1 MESASR
7 VLIVDDEDSN
17 VDMLSR
23 RLSRCGYRVIS
34 ASDGEQALR
43 MLEECSVDLVL
54 LDQMMPGMAGTEVLR
69 KIRTT
74 RSAQQLPVIMVT
86 AVSDSSAIALALDLG
101 ANDYVTKPLDFQI
114 ALARIR
120 TQLAMGRQEDKLRKN
135 EERHVL
141 AARGSGEGLWDWDLA
156 SNSIFCTAELH
167 SLVGL
172 PAREQA
178 YSPRSCLARVHP
190 KDRRAVAL
198 ALTSSPN
205 HMGQSEASQQA
216 EGPGD
221 DPLDESASQFRF
233 RHASGRY
240 RWFSLRGV
248 TLRSAAGVP
257 IRRVGS
263 ITDVT
268 ARLTIDTLTGLANKR
283 VLEEEI
289 EMAILEQNQNPSSR
303 FCVLLFD
310 IDHFKHLRPS
320 LTQGASQFLLI
331 RFAERVQKV
340 LSEFA
345 GSDPS
350 HSGNPPIFAR
360 LAEDEFAILLH
371 RLSDVSR
378 AESLA
383 ENLSRAMRPSFSI
396 EEREVSCSISL
407 GLVIGDRSH
416 TSAEDVLRDA
426 NTATSAAELG
436 GAGRWVLFEES
447 MRKLR
452 DQRLQ
457 LDIDLRT
464 AVKKQEFEVFYQSRV
479 HLDTG
484 TICGFEALVRWNHPT
499 RGQVSPLEFIPIAEE
514 SGIIHDIGLWVLE
527 KACEQTQLWRQQF
540 DLADDFEVSVNLS
553 PQQCKEPNL
562 VRSVTE
568 ILQRTGLPPSSLNLE
583 LTESLL
589 MEDIDQAKGVLQALK
604 RLGIGLKIDDFGTGY
619 SCLKYLCQ
627 FPFDSLKIDRSF
639 TKELDQDSVEI
650 EEIVR
655 TIVQMAG
662 NLKMEVVAEGV
673 ENAAHVSR
681 LRELGC
687 KYGQGFLFSRPVNA
701 ATAERMLGPRRVQE
715 NPRMGGTVIGAVHS
729 SGEKPI

>member
-1 MESASR
+1 MESSSK

-23 RLSRCGYRVIS
+23 RLSRCGYNVVS
-34 ASDGEQALR
+34 ASNGEQALR
-43 MLEECSVDLVL
+43 MLEESPVDLVL
-54 LDQMMPGMAGTEVLR
+54 LDQMMPGMTGTEVLR
-69 KIRTT
+69 KIRASK
-74 RSAQQLPVIMVT
+74 SAQRLPVIMVT

-120 TQLAMGRQEDKLRKN
+120 TQLAMGREEDKVRKN

-141 AARGSGEGLWDWDLA
+141 AARGSGEGLWDWDLT
-156 SNSIFCTAELH
+156 SNTVFCTRELH

-172 PAREQA
+172 AAREQA
-178 YSPRSCLARVHP
+178 YHPRSCVARVHP
-190 KDRRAVAL
+190 GDRRAFAL
-198 ALTSSPN
+198 AFTST
-205 HMGQSEASQQA
+205 
-216 EGPGD
+216 D
-221 DPLDESASQFRF
+221 DPADESASQFRL
-233 RHASGRY
+233 RHESGRY
-240 RWFSLRGV
+240 RWYSLRGV
-248 TLRSAAGVP
+248 TLRNADGVP

-289 EMAILEQNQNPSSR
+289 ETAILRRARVPSGR

-310 IDHFKHLRPS
+310 IDHFKHLKPS
-320 LTQGASQFLLI
+320 LTQAGCQLLLI

-340 LSEFA
+340 LSEF
-345 GSDPS
+345 GSSELENP
-350 HSGNPPIFAR
+350 GNPPIFAR
-360 LAEDEFAILLH
+360 LAEDEFAILVDPLRH
-371 RLSDVSR
+371 VSQ
-378 AESLA
+378 AELLA
-383 ENLSRAMRPSFSI
+383 DLLTREMRPSFSI
-396 EEREVSCSISL
+396 EEREIFCSISL
-407 GLVIGDRSH
+407 GLVIGRPDH
-416 TSAEDVLRDA
+416 KSAEDVLRDA
-426 NTATSAAELG
+426 NTATSAAELR
-436 GAGRWVLFEES
+436 GAGKWVLFEES
-447 MRKLR
+447 MSKLR

-464 AVKKQEFEVFYQSRV
+464 AVKREEFEVFYQSRV

-484 TICGFEALVRWNHPT
+484 AICGFEALVRWNHPT

-527 KACEQTQLWRQQF
+527 RACEQTQLWRKQYN
-540 DLADDFEVSVNLS
+540 LAEDFEVSVNLS

-562 VRSVTE
+562 VSSVTE
-568 ILQRTGLPPSSLNLE
+568 ILQRTGLPASSLNLE

-589 MEDIDQAKGVLQALK
+589 MEDIDQAKAVLHALK

-701 ATAERMLGPRRVQE
+701 AAAERMLGPKRGQE
-715 NPRMGGTVIGAVHS
+715 KHRIGGPTIEALHSPREEPV
-729 SGEKPI
+729 

>member
-7 VLIVDDEDSN
+7 VLIVDDEDSH
-17 VDMLSR
+17 VDILSR
-23 RLSRCGYRVIS
+23 RLSRCGYEVIS

-43 MLEECSVDLVL
+43 MLEESRVDLVL
-54 LDQMMPGMAGTEVLR
+54 LDQMMPGMTGTEVLR

-74 RSAQQLPVIMVT
+74 RSAQQLPVMMVT

-120 TQLAMGRQEDKLRKN
+120 TQLAMGREEDKVRKN

-141 AARGSGEGLWDWDLA
+141 ASRGSGEGLWDWDLT
-156 SNSIFCTAELH
+156 SNSVFCTSELH

-172 PAREQA
+172 AARESA
-178 YSPRSCLARVHP
+178 YSPRRCLARVHP
-190 KDRRAVAL
+190 SDRRAFAL
-198 ALTSSPN
+198 AFAPSVESIR
-205 HMGQSEASQQA
+205 SEDGST
-216 EGPGD
+216 D
-221 DPLDESASQFRF
+221 DPVDESASQFRL
-233 RHASGRY
+233 RHETGRY
-240 RWFSLRGV
+240 RWYSLRGV
-248 TLRSAAGVP
+248 TLRNAAGAPV
-257 IRRVGS
+257 RRVGS

-289 EMAILEQNQNPSSR
+289 EAALLRRARVPSGG
-303 FCVLLFD
+303 FCVFLFD
-310 IDHFKHLRPS
+310 IDHFKHLKPS
-320 LTQGASQFLLI
+320 LTQGGCQLLLI

-340 LSEFA
+340 LLEFGNSEWTSPA
-345 GSDPS
+345 S
-350 HSGNPPIFAR
+350 PPLFAR
-360 LAEDEFAILLH
+360 LAEEEFAILIDP
-371 RLSDVSR
+371 LSDIAQ
-378 AESLA
+378 AERLA
-383 ENLSRAMRPSFSI
+383 DHLTRRMGPAFLI
-396 EEREVSCSISL
+396 EEREIFCSISL
-407 GLVIGDRSH
+407 GVVVGVSDYK
-416 TSAEDVLRDA
+416 SAEDVLRDA
-426 NTATSAAELG
+426 NTAMSAAELR
-436 GAGRWVLFEES
+436 GAGRWVLFEAS
-447 MRKLR
+447 MRQLR
-452 DQRLQ
+452 DQRIQ
-457 LDIDLRT
+457 TDIDLRT
-464 AVKKQEFEVFYQSRV
+464 AVKRQEFEVFYQSRV

-484 TICGFEALVRWNHPT
+484 AICGFEALVRWNHPT
-499 RGQVSPLEFIPIAEE
+499 RGLVSPLEFIPIAEE
-514 SGIIHDIGLWVLE
+514 SGVIHEIGLWVLE
-527 KACEQTQLWRQQF
+527 KACEQTQCWREQF
-540 DLADDFEVSVNLS
+540 HLAEGFEVSVNLS
-553 PQQCKEPNL
+553 PQQCKEPGL
-562 VRSVTE
+562 VNSVTE
-568 ILQRTGLPPSSLNLE
+568 ILRRTGLPPSSLNLE

-589 MEDIDQAKGVLQALK
+589 MEDIDQAKAVLNELK

-655 TIVQMAG
+655 TIVQMAA

-701 ATAERMLGPRRVQE
+701 ATAERMLGPRRGQE
-715 NPRMGGTVIGAVHS
+715 DHRMGEPVLEALHS
-729 SGEKPI
+729 SREEPT

>member
-1 MESASR
+1 
-7 VLIVDDEDSN
+7 
-17 VDMLSR
+17 
-23 RLSRCGYRVIS
+23 
-34 ASDGEQALR
+34 
-43 MLEECSVDLVL
+43 
-54 LDQMMPGMAGTEVLR
+54 
-69 KIRTT
+69 
-74 RSAQQLPVIMVT
+74 
-86 AVSDSSAIALALDLG
+86 
-101 ANDYVTKPLDFQI
+101 
-114 ALARIR
+114 
-120 TQLAMGRQEDKLRKN
+120 
-135 EERHVL
+135 
-141 AARGSGEGLWDWDLA
+141 
-156 SNSIFCTAELH
+156 LH

-172 PAREQA
+172 AARERA
-178 YSPRSCLARVHP
+178 YPPRSCLARVHP
-190 KDRRAVAL
+190 RNRRAFVRAFTASANHVYGTEGRRL
-198 ALTSSPN
+198 VDGSS
-205 HMGQSEASQQA
+205 E
-216 EGPGD
+216 
-221 DPLDESASQFRF
+221 DPADESASQFRLL
-233 RHASGRY
+233 HESGHY
-240 RWFSLRGV
+240 RWYSLRGV
-248 TLRSAAGVP
+248 TLRNAAGVP

-289 EMAILEQNQNPSSR
+289 EAAILRRPGISSSR
-303 FCVLLFD
+303 FCVFLFD
-310 IDHFKHLRPS
+310 IDHFKHLKPS
-320 LTQGASQFLLI
+320 LTRGGCQFLLI

-345 GSDPS
+345 TSELS
-350 HSGNPPIFAR
+350 NPASPPVFAR
-360 LAEDEFAILLH
+360 LAEDEFAILVDP
-371 RLSDVSR
+371 LSEIAQ
-378 AESLA
+378 AELLA
-383 ENLSRAMRPSFSI
+383 EQLTHAMRPSFSI
-396 EEREVSCSISL
+396 EEREIFCSISL
-407 GLVIGDRSH
+407 GVVIAGQDH
-416 TSAEDVLRDA
+416 KSAEDVLRDA
-426 NTATSAAELG
+426 NTATSAAELR

-464 AVKKQEFEVFYQSRV
+464 AVKREEFEVFYQSRV

-484 TICGFEALVRWNHPT
+484 VICGFEALVRWNHPI

-527 KACEQTQLWRQQF
+527 RACEQTQLWRQQY
-540 DLADDFEVSVNLS
+540 DLAEDFEVSVNLS

-562 VRSVTE
+562 VSSVTE
-568 ILQRTGLPPSSLNLE
+568 ILQRTGLPASSLNLE

-589 MEDIDQAKGVLQALK
+589 MEDIDQAKAVLQALK

-701 ATAERMLGPRRVQE
+701 ATAERMLGPRRVHQTRSAGF
-715 NPRMGGTVIGAVHS
+715 P
-729 SGEKPI
+729 

>member
-1 MESASR
+1 MESATK

-23 RLSRCGYRVIS
+23 RLSRCGYEVIS
-34 ASDGEQALR
+34 ADNGEQALR
-43 MLEECSVDLVL
+43 MLKDSRVDLVL
-54 LDQMMPGMAGTEVLR
+54 LDQMMPGMTGTEVLR
-69 KIRTT
+69 KIRMTK
-74 RSAQQLPVIMVT
+74 SAQQLPVIMVT

-120 TQLAMGRQEDKLRKN
+120 TQLAMGREEDKVRRN

-156 SNSIFCTAELH
+156 NNTVFCTAELH

-172 PAREQA
+172 AAREKA
-178 YSPRSCLARVHP
+178 YPPRSCLACVHP

-198 ALTSSPN
+198 AFANPI
-205 HMGQSEASQQA
+205 GQSETTQA
-216 EGPGD
+216 AGGSGD

-248 TLRSAAGVP
+248 TLRNPAGVP

-283 VLEEEI
+283 LLEEEI
-289 EMAILEQNQNPSSR
+289 ETAILRQKHDPLSK

-340 LSEFA
+340 LSE
-345 GSDPS
+345 
-350 HSGNPPIFAR
+350 SGGPELANSANPPLLAR
-360 LAEDEFAILLH
+360 LAEDEFAILLD
-371 RLSDVSR
+371 RLTDVPH

-383 ENLSRAMRPSFSI
+383 ENLTRAMLPSFSI
-396 EEREVSCSISL
+396 EEREVFCSISL
-407 GLVIGDRSH
+407 GLVIGDPSH
-416 TSAEDVLRDA
+416 ASAEDVLRDA
-426 NTATSAAELG
+426 DTAKSAAELRG
-436 GAGRWVLFEES
+436 VGRWVLFEES

-484 TICGFEALVRWNHPT
+484 AICGFEALVRWNHPT

-562 VRSVTE
+562 VSSVRE
-568 ILQRTGLPPSSLNLE
+568 ILRRTGLPASSLNLE

-715 NPRMGGTVIGAVHS
+715 NHRIGGAVIAAVHS
-729 SGEKPI
+729 SREKPI